1 MDAAE
6 WGVLVAGLAA
16 VVWVNWYFFI
26 ASGQSAAAKPNASGN
41 DEVVVVVDGGY
52 EPSLIR
58 VKTGQPVRLT
68 FDRRETNSCSDEIVI
83 PDFGIRQFLPAFQRT
98 TIEITPEAPGRYP
111 LSCGMSMLHGTIV
124 AE

>member
-1 MDAAE
+1 MSAAE
-6 WGVLVAGLAA
+6 WAVLVAGVAA
-16 VVWVNWYFFI
+16 VAWVNWYFFI
-26 ASGQSAAAKPNASGN
+26 ASGRAAAARPNASGK

-52 EPSLIR
+52 EPSVIR
-58 VKTGQPVRLT
+58 VKTGRPVRLT

-83 PDFGIRQFLPAFQRT
+83 PDFGIRKFLPAFQRT
-98 TIEITPEAPGRYP
+98 TIEITPKVAGRYP

>member
-1 MDAAE
+1 MSTPE
-6 WGVLVAGLAA
+6 WTVLLAGLAA
-16 VVWVNWYFFI
+16 VAWVNWYFFI
-26 ASGQSAAAKPNASGN
+26 ASGKAGSAKPNAAGN
-41 DEVVVVVDGGY
+41 EEVVVVVDGGY

-58 VKTGQPVRLT
+58 VKTGRPVRLT

-83 PDFGIRQFLPAFQRT
+83 PDFGIRKFLPAFQRT
-98 TIEITPEAPGRYP
+98 TIEITPTAPGRYP